1 MKFNVYQYLYFLMA
15 QSYPATMIESPT
27 IQKVFVYAAPL
38 GQLNLIPFWS
48 SMFPTHKSL
57 SNPIVATLLSDV
69 KWVSSTLF

>member
-1 MKFNVYQYLYFLMA
+1 
-15 QSYPATMIESPT
+15 
-27 IQKVFVYAAPL
+27 VFVYAAPL